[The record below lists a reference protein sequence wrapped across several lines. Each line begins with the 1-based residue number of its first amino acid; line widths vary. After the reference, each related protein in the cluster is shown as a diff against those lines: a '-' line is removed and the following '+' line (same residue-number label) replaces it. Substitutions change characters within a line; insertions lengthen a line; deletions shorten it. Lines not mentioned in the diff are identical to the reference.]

1 LLERPRAGGEACL
14 AVVHLPIG
22 LFVQQGRSRRSSP
35 GRSSPDYDLVAVS
48 AFLDVRSDRWFTGLT
63 VVAGI
68 VSGTVLWLLTAIASR
83 LHLAG
88 NGWSLAGNGVLIIP
102 FGLGP
107 AVVAGGWAATILRM
121 RGHPRWLQL
130 GIASGGVGLALVSAS
145 LLSLI
150 VFGPAHRDAGATASL
165 FFGFLLYGWLLAGAI
180 TAALVPAPDPD
191 RVGPPLW
198 PIAAILLLPATLIGG
213 CEAGAAVLPT

>member
-1 LLERPRAGGEACL
+1 MSEP
-14 AVVHLPIG
+14 
-22 LFVQQGRSRRSSP
+22 
-35 GRSSPDYDLVAVS
+35 
-48 AFLDVRSDRWFTGLT
+48 FLDVPNDRWFTGLV
-63 VVAGI
+63 VVAG
-68 VSGTVLWLLTAIASR
+68 VLSGAALWLLTTMASR
-83 LHLAG
+83 LHLSGSGWALSG
-88 NGWSLAGNGVLIIP
+88 NAVLIIP

-107 AVVAGGWAATILRM
+107 AVVAGGWAAIILRM

-130 GIASGGVGLALVSAS
+130 GIASGGVGLALVGAS

-165 FFGFLLYGWLLAGAI
+165 FFGFLLYGWLLASAI

-191 RVGPPLW
+191 RVGPPVW
-198 PIAAILLLPATLIGG
+198 SIAAILLLPVTLIGG